1 MEFRAI
7 DSASG
12 IDRTRRDV
20 IFVWNTGWDDWFE
33 FSTLHG
39 LLYVDREG
47 ASHRLGDVKIGK
59 IGLVG
64 AKASAAGEG
73 QRTPV
78 LPRRFKRLPK
88 TFFALGQDDS
98 FYEKLNELGHE
109 LREFVLGGL
118 HDIAF
123 DEEARRRALPEKV
136 TTTSLL
142 RSVSMKTVEDQFT
155 RMAHGGERLT
165 PYSFAFRPASV
176 EPRPQL
182 KFAVQPGSRPP
193 SNIHV
198 LIGRNGVGKS
208 TLLNSMARVMV
219 SKSSAKDAG
228 KGPWDQ
234 LSNIVSVSFSAFD
247 DFKPVKV
254 PRDRP
259 RGVSYQ
265 YVGLKTLSSKD
276 GGPTIKDD
284 ATIRGE
290 MTKSLKACLIG
301 ARRSRLRKALGLLEN
316 DPIFAEAGLAGIL
329 EIPLADTYESPEDEE
344 ASHEAA
350 NRAIADFGDLY
361 GSLSSGHKIVLL
373 SIARLVETVE
383 ANSLVLLDE
392 PEAHLHPPLLSA
404 FVRALS
410 DLLTNRNGMAIIAT
424 HSPVVLQEV
433 PRGCVWKMTRS
444 GDALK
449 VTRPRIET
457 FGENVGVLTD
467 EVFGLEVTSTGFH
480 RMLHDAATSMESYD
494 EALASFN
501 GELGS
506 EGRAIL
512 RAMMLDR
519 PHVGS

>member
-1 MEFRAI
+1 M
-7 DSASG
+7 
-12 IDRTRRDV
+12 
-20 IFVWNTGWDDWFE
+20 
-33 FSTLHG
+33 
-39 LLYVDREG
+39 
-47 ASHRLGDVKIGK
+47 
-59 IGLVG
+59 
-64 AKASAAGEG
+64 
-73 QRTPV
+73 
-78 LPRRFKRLPK
+78 
-88 TFFALGQDDS
+88 
-98 FYEKLNELGHE
+98 
-109 LREFVLGGL
+109 LGGL

-284 ATIRGE
+284 ATIRG
-290 MTKSLKACLIG
+290 
-301 ARRSRLRKALGLLEN
+301 
-316 DPIFAEAGLAGIL
+316 
-329 EIPLADTYESPEDEE
+329 Y
-344 ASHEAA
+344 
-350 NRAIADFGDLY
+350 
-361 GSLSSGHKIVLL
+361 
-373 SIARLVETVE
+373 
-383 ANSLVLLDE
+383 
-392 PEAHLHPPLLSA
+392 
-404 FVRALS
+404 
-410 DLLTNRNGMAIIAT
+410 
-424 HSPVVLQEV
+424 
-433 PRGCVWKMTRS
+433 
-444 GDALK
+444 
-449 VTRPRIET
+449 
-457 FGENVGVLTD
+457 
-467 EVFGLEVTSTGFH
+467 
-480 RMLHDAATSMESYD
+480 
-494 EALASFN
+494 
-501 GELGS
+501 
-506 EGRAIL
+506 
-512 RAMMLDR
+512 
-519 PHVGS
+519 

>member
-1 MEFRAI
+1 
-7 DSASG
+7 
-12 IDRTRRDV
+12 
-20 IFVWNTGWDDWFE
+20 
-33 FSTLHG
+33 
-39 LLYVDREG
+39 
-47 ASHRLGDVKIGK
+47 
-59 IGLVG
+59 
-64 AKASAAGEG
+64 
-73 QRTPV
+73 
-78 LPRRFKRLPK
+78 
-88 TFFALGQDDS
+88 
-98 FYEKLNELGHE
+98 
-109 LREFVLGGL
+109 
-118 HDIAF
+118 
-123 DEEARRRALPEKV
+123 
-136 TTTSLL
+136 
-142 RSVSMKTVEDQFT
+142 
-155 RMAHGGERLT
+155 
-165 PYSFAFRPASV
+165 
-176 EPRPQL
+176 
-182 KFAVQPGSRPP
+182 
-193 SNIHV
+193 
-198 LIGRNGVGKS
+198 
-208 TLLNSMARVMV
+208 
-219 SKSSAKDAG
+219 
-228 KGPWDQ
+228 
-234 LSNIVSVSFSAFD
+234 
-247 DFKPVKV
+247 
-254 PRDRP
+254 
-259 RGVSYQ
+259 
-265 YVGLKTLSSKD
+265 
-276 GGPTIKDD
+276 
-284 ATIRGE
+284 

-410 DLLTNRNGMAIIAT
+410 ALLTNRNGMAIIAT

-433 PRGCVWKMTRS
+433 PKGCVWKMTRS